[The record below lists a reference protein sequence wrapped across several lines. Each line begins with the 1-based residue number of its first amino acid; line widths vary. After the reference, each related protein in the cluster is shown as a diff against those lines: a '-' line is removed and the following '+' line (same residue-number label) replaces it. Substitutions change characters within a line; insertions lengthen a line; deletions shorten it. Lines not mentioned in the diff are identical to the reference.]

1 MAQILGYLSDDEAS
15 AFQQY
20 AAELRLDV
28 TALANLLI
36 VRELRRERLAAIRPL
51 HDRDLG
57 GQGKKKNVAHQSDPE
72 TTAAFKAHAIARALK
87 PSSAAALI
95 FRAEIAERSDEHRVG
110 KGCVHTFRFRGTTIH
125 QKPTHT

>member
-36 VRELRRERLAAIRPL
+36 VRELRRERLAALRPL

-57 GQGKKKNVAHQSDPE
+57 GQGKKKIVAHQSDPE
-72 TTAAFKAHAIARALK
+72 TKAAFKAHAI
-87 PSSAAALI
+87 
-95 FRAEIAERSDEHRVG
+95 RSEEHTSELQSLMRISYAVFSLN
-110 KGCVHTFRFRGTTIH
+110 KKKYESQSYTKCKSTK
-125 QKPTHT
+125 Q

>member
-36 VRELRRERLAAIRPL
+36 VRELRRERLAALRPL

-57 GQGKKKNVAHQSDPE
+57 GQGKKKIVAHQSDPE
-72 TTAAFKAHAIARALK
+72 TKAAFKAHAIARDLK
-87 PSSAAALI
+87 PSRAAAII
-95 FRAEIAERSDEHRVG
+95 FRAELAERRLAVSMEDRKSTRLNSSH
-110 KGCVHTFRFRGTTIH
+110 
-125 QKPTHT
+125 

>member
-36 VRELRRERLAAIRPL
+36 VRELRRERLAALRPL
-51 HDRDLG
+51 HARDLG
-57 GQGKKKNVAHQSDPE
+57 GQGKTKNVEHKSDPE
-72 TTAAFKAHAIARALK
+72 TKAAFKAHALARDLTPTRA
-87 PSSAAALI
+87 
-95 FRAEIAERSDEHRVG
+95 AEIIFQAQLAERRLANSIDQRH
-110 KGCVHTFRFRGTTIH
+110 FAYD
-125 QKPTHT
+125 

>member
-36 VRELRRERLAAIRPL
+36 VRELRRERLAALRPL

-57 GQGKKKNVAHQSDPE
+57 GQGKKKIVAHQSDPE
-72 TTAAFKAHAIARALK
+72 TKAAFKAHAIACDLK
-87 PSSAAALI
+87 PS
-95 FRAEIAERSDEHRVG
+95 RSEEHTSELQSLMRISYAVFCL
-110 KGCVHTFRFRGTTIH
+110 KTKNTNKIIH
-125 QKPTHT
+125 IS